1 LQFSFTLPHS
11 RAPSTLESAPFA
23 FRSFIEQV
31 LYRDAVPLISKRVA
45 CTTGSTYKKGMSAS
59 GLALTLAIVL
69 TCVSGGAFAVAQP
82 SIPPPS
88 IPPPI
93 SPPPISPPPPIAPP
107 TRRDVRIGVVGL
119 PAALDPMAALEG
131 AGALVSRQVFDTLV
145 AYREASTD
153 VEPALALR
161 WSVSRDA
168 LTWSFTLRDGVR
180 FHDGTP
186 LTAKEA
192 AASFER
198 WLKAEG
204 RPAGGAVWTALLRGV
219 PGVVK
224 DVRAAD
230 ARTLRIVLFQ
240 PYAPLLT
247 VLAHPGF
254 GIAKSAI
261 AIDGSQALLGSGP
274 YRLAEAVPGRMVL
287 EAAAAHWTGGA
298 RASRL
303 TFVEMGSDEQAEGEL
318 DARSLDVWFPPGPPR
333 RIEGA
338 ASIPGL
344 HVGFLALQTEKPPFA
359 GKKIR
364 QAVAAALDP
373 AVLSAALGRA
383 AVPLLSFLPPGA
395 WASRAGAPVIGGGR
409 QTVATLLREGGGFPQ
424 GKTATLLVPV
434 GEPTTVNRTTLAE
447 AVHLALRASEIPV
460 DLRIEPAEAARSAS
474 QSGAHDLVLGEAV
487 VTGGD
492 PHFLLYPLSTSEG
505 AEKGARAS
513 NLSFHRSP
521 RLDDLLIRA
530 SQLSF
535 RAERL
540 RLYQRAQAM
549 LADDVPW
556 IPLYVRLVWAVA
568 RPEVRGL
575 RLHPTGLHRLH
586 GVWLESPS

>member
-69 TCVSGGAFAVAQP
+69 TCVSGGALAVAQP
-82 SIPPPS
+82 SILPPPM
-88 IPPPI
+88 PPA
-93 SPPPISPPPPIAPP
+93 PIAPP
-107 TRRDVRIGVVGL
+107 ARKDVRIGVVGL

-131 AGALVSRQVFDTLV
+131 AGALVARQVFDTLV
-145 AYREASTD
+145 AYRESSTD
-153 VEPALALR
+153 VEPALAVR

-219 PGVVK
+219 PGIVK

-230 ARTLRIVLFQ
+230 ARTLQIVLFQ

-261 AIDGSQALLGSGP
+261 AIDGSATLIGSGP
-274 YRLAEAVPGRMVL
+274 YRLAEAAPGRMVL
-287 EAAAAHWTGGA
+287 EAAAGHWTGGA
-298 RASRL
+298 RAARL

-333 RIEGA
+333 RTEGA
-338 ASIPGL
+338 VSIPGL
-344 HVGFLALQTEKPPFA
+344 HVGFLALQTEKAPFT

-373 AVLSAALGRA
+373 AALTAALGRA

-395 WASRAGAPVIGGGR
+395 WASRAGAPVIGGSR
-409 QTVATLLREGGGFPQ
+409 QAVATLLREGGFSQ
-424 GKTATLLVPV
+424 GKAATLLVPV
-434 GEPTTVNRTTLAE
+434 GEPTTVNRTKLAE
-447 AVHLALRASEIPV
+447 ALHLALQASDIRV

-556 IPLYVRLVWAVA
+556 IPIYVRLVWAVA

-575 RLHPTGLHRLH
+575 RLHPTGVHRLH
-586 GVWLESPS
+586 TVWLETPA

>member
-1 LQFSFTLPHS
+1 
-11 RAPSTLESAPFA
+11 
-23 FRSFIEQV
+23 
-31 LYRDAVPLISKRVA
+31 
-45 CTTGSTYKKGMSAS
+45 MSAS
-59 GLALTLAIVL
+59 GLALTLVIVL
-69 TCVSGGAFAVAQP
+69 TCVSGAVAVAQP
-82 SIPPPS
+82 L
-88 IPPPI
+88 
-93 SPPPISPPPPIAPP
+93 SPPPMLPPAPIVPPPPVTPP
-107 TRRDVRIGVVGL
+107 VRKDVRIGVVGL

-131 AGALVSRQVFDTLV
+131 TGALVSRQVFDTLV
-145 AYREASTD
+145 AYRESSTD

-161 WSVSRDA
+161 WSVSRDG

-204 RPAGGAVWTALLRGV
+204 RPAGGSAVWTALLRGV
-219 PGVVK
+219 PGIVK
-224 DVRAAD
+224 DVRAPD
-230 ARTLRIVLFQ
+230 TRTLQIVLLQ

-254 GIAKSAI
+254 GIAKTAI
-261 AIDGSQALLGSGP
+261 AIDGSSTLMGSGP
-274 YRLAEAVPGRMVL
+274 YRLAEAVPGRMAL
-287 EAAAAHWTGGA
+287 EAAAGHWTGGA
-298 RASRL
+298 RAARL
-303 TFVEMGSDEQAEGEL
+303 TFLEMGSDEQAEGEL
-318 DARSLDVWFPPGPPR
+318 DARSLDLWFPPGPPR
-333 RIEGA
+333 RTEGA
-338 ASIPGL
+338 VSIPGL

-364 QAVAAALDP
+364 QAVAAALSLDP
-373 AVLSAALGRA
+373 ALLGAALGRA
-383 AVPLLSFLPPGA
+383 AVPLASFLPPGA
-395 WASRAGAPVIGGGR
+395 WASRAGAPVIGASR
-409 QTVATLLREGGGFPQ
+409 QTVAALLRDGGFTQ
-424 GKTATLLVPV
+424 GKTVTLLVPV
-434 GEPTTVNRTTLAE
+434 GEPTTVNRTKLAE
-447 AVHLALRASEIPV
+447 ALTLALQASDIPV

-474 QSGAHDLVLGEAV
+474 QSGAHDLVLGEAAM
-487 VTGGD
+487 TGGD

-535 RAERL
+535 RPERL

-568 RPEVRGL
+568 RPDVRGL
-575 RLHPTGLHRLH
+575 RLHPTGIHRLH
-586 GVWLESPS
+586 TVWLDAPS